1 MQKNIRINEI
11 VQIMGCII
19 IGGILK
25 INFIIQPKIIPIGK
39 VNNISFKEKTMK
51 GILKKKI

>member
-39 VNNISFKEKTMK
+39 VNNISFKGEYQFSE
-51 GILKKKI
+51 IP